1 MVDVGEAAVD
11 VAEAVEVLRTDRVEV
26 VALIEEVAMIEE
38 VNEEVVLRIDEVVMT
53 MVTEEVLKI
62 DEVVMMMEDP
72 GEEDLVT
79 TEEVMEA
86 EEEVAVMKI
95 EEEVET
101 SQEATLILAD
111 AIEEIQTGD
120 LLLKMILERPPQRRQ
135 RPDLSLNC
143 YRER

>member
-1 MVDVGEAAVD
+1 MGAV
-11 VAEAVEVLRTDRVEV
+11 VALRTDRVAVEV
-26 VALIEEVAMIEE
+26 AGSIEEVAMIE
-38 VNEEVVLRIDEVVMT
+38 
-53 MVTEEVLKI
+53 VTEEVMRT
-62 DEVVMMMEDP
+62 DEVVMMMEDK

-79 TEEVMEA
+79 TEGAVEA
-86 EEEVAVMKI
+86 DMKT
-95 EEEVET
+95 EGVET
-101 SQEATLILAD
+101 NQAATLILAD

>member
-1 MVDVGEAAVD
+1 MGKTDRV
-11 VAEAVEVLRTDRVEV
+11 AVEVV
-26 VALIEEVAMIEE
+26 VGSIEEGAMIE
-38 VNEEVVLRIDEVVMT
+38 VAEEVMRTDEVVMT
-53 MVTEEVLKI
+53 M
-62 DEVVMMMEDP
+62 EDK

-79 TEEVMEA
+79 TEEGVEA
-86 EEEVAVMKI
+86 DMKTV
-95 EEEVET
+95 EVET
-101 SQEATLILAD
+101 NQAATLILAD

>member
-1 MVDVGEAAVD
+1 MGRV
-11 VAEAVEVLRTDRVEV
+11 AVEVV
-26 VALIEEVAMIEE
+26 VGSIEEVAMIE
-38 VNEEVVLRIDEVVMT
+38 
-53 MVTEEVLKI
+53 VTEEVMRT
-62 DEVVMMMEDP
+62 DEVVMMMEDK

-79 TEEVMEA
+79 TEVEA
-86 EEEVAVMKI
+86 VEADMKTA
-95 EEEVET
+95 EVET
-101 SQEATLILAD
+101 NQAATLILAD